1 MLVKDLIAKLQ
12 ELDQNMVIEIA
23 DGYWRSEGYNDDDME
38 NASSE
43 IGVIRE
49 HNGKYIIEDENF

>member
-12 ELDQNMVIEIA
+12 ELNQNMVIEIA

-38 NASSE
+38 NASSK
-43 IGVIRE
+43 IGAIRE
-49 HNGKYIIEDENF
+49 HNGKYIIEDESF

>member
-23 DGYWRSEGYNDDDME
+23 DGYWRSEGYDDDDME
-38 NASSE
+38 NASSG

-49 HNGKYIIEDENF
+49 HNGKYIIEDESF